1 MDGPL
6 AVPPSM
12 RMQKWSRAIA
22 TFSGGLII
30 VVEGETCEEYLFCG
44 VKGHNSLLQPQL
56 EQKEPFPP
64 GALDEA
70 SNLRD
75 GVGSGLDNASRHANL
90 RVILRARIMIL
101 PPGEAAWTIVCFAKN
116 VRQN

>member
-1 MDGPL
+1 M
-6 AVPPSM
+6 
-12 RMQKWSRAIA
+12 
-22 TFSGGLII
+22 
-30 VVEGETCEEYLFCG
+30 
-44 VKGHNSLLQPQL
+44 HNSLLQPQL

-90 RVILRARIMIL
+90 AVTLQARIMI
-101 PPGEAAWTIVCFAKN
+101 GSEAGGTIQSQAK
-116 VRQN
+116 